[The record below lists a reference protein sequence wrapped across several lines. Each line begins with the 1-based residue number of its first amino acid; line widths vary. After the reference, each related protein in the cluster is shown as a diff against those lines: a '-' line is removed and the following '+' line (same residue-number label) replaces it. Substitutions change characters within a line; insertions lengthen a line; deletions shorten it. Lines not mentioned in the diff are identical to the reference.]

1 MANDKSNDSFGT
13 NQESV
18 LSAVVSGVIRSSHAQ
33 TTSEAE
39 GLVSLGKKILACK
52 EELQHG
58 DFTTFLHRWR
68 INLPDARKAMRIAH
82 VFGGDTPRAAIT
94 RTGIGK
100 TKLNLLARLDEV
112 TLDLLA
118 SGGAYNDHTLD
129 DILRISAR
137 ELQQIINSGKDSS
150 QERQLVD
157 KPNTTPLP
165 VDSKS
170 PENNEP
176 MQSVKNEEGK
186 KQYCRELFRV
196 ALRYSG
202 VNELDILTKSIEEL
216 IACSLAD
223 KYCPGLNAA
232 SYEVYNKFMINR
244 RAAK

>member
-1 MANDKSNDSFGT
+1 MGINKSNRSGIASQVD
-13 NQESV
+13 V
-18 LSAVVSGVIRSSHAQ
+18 LR
-33 TTSEAE
+33 E
-39 GLVSLGKKILACK
+39 KILDAVLLLPTPTETLVHRGK
-52 EELQHG
+52 ELLALKEATKTNEEFAKALSVG
-58 DFTTFLHRWR
+58 GIKKREAY
-68 INLPDARKAMRIAH
+68 NAMRVAL
-82 VFGGDTPRAAIT
+82 VFGVTNTPRAAIAK
-94 RTGIGK
+94 TGIGK

-129 DILRISAR
+129 DILRMSAR
-137 ELQQIINSGKDSS
+137 ELQRVIQSGEDIIC
-150 QERQLVD
+150 ERTLTNKGDTPSLSVD
-157 KPNTTPLP
+157 
-165 VDSKS
+165 D
-170 PENNEP
+170 ENDKEAEIK
-176 MQSVKNEEGK
+176 QSDKNEENK

-202 VNELDILTKSIEEL
+202 VTELDILTKSIEEL

>member
-1 MANDKSNDSFGT
+1 MGINKSNRSGIASQVDVLR
-13 NQESV
+13 EKLSV
-18 LSAVVSGVIRSSHAQ
+18 GGIKKR
-33 TTSEAE
+33 EAY
-39 GLVSLGKKILACK
+39 
-52 EELQHG
+52 
-58 DFTTFLHRWR
+58 
-68 INLPDARKAMRIAH
+68 NAMRVAL
-82 VFGGDTPRAAIT
+82 VFGVTNTPRAAIAK
-94 RTGIGK
+94 TGIGK

-129 DILRISAR
+129 DILRMSAR
-137 ELQQIINSGKDSS
+137 ELQRVIQSGEDIIC
-150 QERQLVD
+150 ERTLTNKGDTPSLSVD
-157 KPNTTPLP
+157 
-165 VDSKS
+165 D
-170 PENNEP
+170 ENDKEAEIK
-176 MQSVKNEEGK
+176 QSDKNEENK

-202 VNELDILTKSIEEL
+202 VTELDILTKSIEEL

>member
-1 MANDKSNDSFGT
+1 MDTNKFNHSDAT
-13 NQESV
+13 NQADTISLLLTKSSDAQADV
-18 LSAVVSGVIRSSHAQ
+18 IDLIRAGVQLHFIKNSNPHGGFINRLSELGISHRVA
-33 TTSEAE
+33 
-39 GLVSLGKKILACK
+39 
-52 EELQHG
+52 
-58 DFTTFLHRWR
+58 LHS
-68 INLPDARKAMRIAH
+68 MRVALKFGIAN
-82 VFGGDTPRAAIT
+82 TPRAAIAK
-94 RTGIGK
+94 TGIGK
-100 TKLNLLARLDEV
+100 TKLSLLARLDEV

-170 PENNEP
+170 PQNNEP

>member
-1 MANDKSNDSFGT
+1 MGINKSNRSGIASQVD
-13 NQESV
+13 V
-18 LSAVVSGVIRSSHAQ
+18 LR
-33 TTSEAE
+33 E
-39 GLVSLGKKILACK
+39 KILDAVLLLPTPTETLVHRGK
-52 EELQHG
+52 EMLALKEATKTNEEFAKALSVVG
-58 DFTTFLHRWR
+58 IKKREAY
-68 INLPDARKAMRIAH
+68 NAMRVAL
-82 VFGGDTPRAAIT
+82 VFGVTNTPRAAIAK
-94 RTGIGK
+94 TGIGK

-129 DILRISAR
+129 DILRMSAR
-137 ELQQIINSGKDSS
+137 ELQRVIQSGEDIIC
-150 QERQLVD
+150 ERTLTNKGDTPSLSVD
-157 KPNTTPLP
+157 
-165 VDSKS
+165 D
-170 PENNEP
+170 ENDKEAEIK
-176 MQSVKNEEGK
+176 QSDKNEENK

-202 VNELDILTKSIEEL
+202 VTELDILTKSIEEL

>member
-1 MANDKSNDSFGT
+1 MDTNKFNHSDAT
-13 NQESV
+13 NQADTISLLLTKSSDAQADV
-18 LSAVVSGVIRSSHAQ
+18 IDLIRAGVQLHFIKNSNPHGGFINRLSELGISHRVA
-33 TTSEAE
+33 
-39 GLVSLGKKILACK
+39 
-52 EELQHG
+52 
-58 DFTTFLHRWR
+58 LHS
-68 INLPDARKAMRIAH
+68 MRVALKFGIAN
-82 VFGGDTPRAAIT
+82 TPRAAIAK
-94 RTGIGK
+94 TGIGK
-100 TKLNLLARLDEV
+100 TKLSLLARLDEV

-137 ELQQIINSGKDSS
+137 ELQQIINSGKDCS

-157 KPNTTPLP
+157 KPNTAPQP
-165 VDSKS
+165 VENIS
-170 PENNEP
+170 PDKKEP
-176 MQSVKNEEGK
+176 AQPVKKEEGK

-202 VNELDILTKSIEEL
+202 ETELDILTKSIEEL

-223 KYCPGLNAA
+223 KYSPGLNAA

>member
-1 MANDKSNDSFGT
+1 MGINKSNRSGIASQVD
-13 NQESV
+13 V
-18 LSAVVSGVIRSSHAQ
+18 LR
-33 TTSEAE
+33 E
-39 GLVSLGKKILACK
+39 KILDAVLLLPTPTETLVHRGK
-52 EELQHG
+52 EMLALKEATKTNEEFAKALSVG
-58 DFTTFLHRWR
+58 GIKKREAY
-68 INLPDARKAMRIAH
+68 NAMRVAL
-82 VFGGDTPRAAIT
+82 VFGVTNTPRSAIAK
-94 RTGIGK
+94 TGIGK

-129 DILRISAR
+129 DILRMSAR
-137 ELQQIINSGKDSS
+137 ELQRVIQSGEDIIC
-150 QERQLVD
+150 ERTLTNKGDTPSLSVD
-157 KPNTTPLP
+157 
-165 VDSKS
+165 D
-170 PENNEP
+170 ENDKEAEIK
-176 MQSVKNEEGK
+176 QSDKNEENK

-202 VNELDILTKSIEEL
+202 VTELDILTKSIEEL

>member
-1 MANDKSNDSFGT
+1 MGINKSNRSGIASQVDVLR
-13 NQESV
+13 EKILDSV
-18 LSAVVSGVIRSSHAQ
+18 LLLPTPTETLVHRGKEMLALK
-33 TTSEAE
+33 EATKTNE
-39 GLVSLGKKILACK
+39 EFAKALSVGGIKKREAY
-52 EELQHG
+52 
-58 DFTTFLHRWR
+58 
-68 INLPDARKAMRIAH
+68 NAMRVAL
-82 VFGGDTPRAAIT
+82 VFGVTNTPRAAIAK
-94 RTGIGK
+94 TGIGK

-129 DILRISAR
+129 DILRMSAR
-137 ELQQIINSGKDSS
+137 ELQRVIQSGEDIIC
-150 QERQLVD
+150 ERTLTNKGDTPSLSVD
-157 KPNTTPLP
+157 
-165 VDSKS
+165 D
-170 PENNEP
+170 ENDKEAEIK
-176 MQSVKNEEGK
+176 QSDKNEENK

-202 VNELDILTKSIEEL
+202 VTELDILTKSIEEL